1 MTKKPSG
8 ETLELLDCFLVC
20 LIVMLSDDTKKEGE
34 GMKMCWR
41 GLGNNFHGENRAWD
55 EFLKKS

>member
-8 ETLELLDCFLVC
+8 ETLELLDCYLVC

-34 GMKMCWR
+34 GMKMC
-41 GLGNNFHGENRAWD
+41 
-55 EFLKKS
+55 